1 MSDAALGWVT
11 ILVFTAVAA
20 AVVTLVWRHKV
31 RTDAEGFYRRLRENL
46 RKSAESDGPMV

>member
-11 ILVFTAVAA
+11 ILVFT